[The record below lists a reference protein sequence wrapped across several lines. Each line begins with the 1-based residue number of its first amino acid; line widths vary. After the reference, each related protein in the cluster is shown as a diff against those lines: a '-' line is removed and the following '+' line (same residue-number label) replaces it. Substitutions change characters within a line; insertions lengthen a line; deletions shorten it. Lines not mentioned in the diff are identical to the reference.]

1 MSELTFPRVMMVSN
15 QPITKDNPGKQKVVW
30 AHNPKFYYSFF
41 TYDSNIKTL
50 KDVDLIPLASPGGL
64 EGLRGLVGVFKY
76 AQDPIFQLELTLD
89 EIADKFGV
97 SVEQLKIKK

>member
-1 MSELTFPRVMMVSN
+1 MSELTFPRVMMVSDK
-15 QPITKDNPGKQKVVW
+15 PITKDNPGEERVVW

-41 TYDSNIKTL
+41 TYYSDIKTL
-50 KDVDLIPLASPGGL
+50 KDVDSIPMREMADGWGPAGFGF
-64 EGLRGLVGVFKY
+64 RY
-76 AQDPIFQLELTLD
+76 AQEPQSQLELTLD